1 MKDPWKYKLTN
12 LIEMECKSIMDKAK
26 ISKEIKDQMKTTI
39 ERILLMIIKILKKLS
54 IKNTKITIMMAFQEI
69 VNNKISKLDLI
80 LIIINSSNNILINL
94 FNNNIKI
101 FNSLQ
106 IRIFINSY
114 NLFNNKIIF
123 QT

>member
-1 MKDPWKYKLTN
+1 
-12 LIEMECKSIMDKAK
+12 
-26 ISKEIKDQMKTTI
+26 
-39 ERILLMIIKILKKLS
+39 MIIKILKKLS

-69 VNNKISKLDLI
+69 VNYKISKLDLI
-80 LIIINSSNNILINL
+80 LIIINSSNNILIKL

-123 QT
+123 QTWLNSF

>member
-1 MKDPWKYKLTN
+1 
-12 LIEMECKSIMDKAK
+12 
-26 ISKEIKDQMKTTI
+26 
-39 ERILLMIIKILKKLS
+39 MIIKILKKLS

-69 VNNKISKLDLI
+69 VNNKISNLDLI
-80 LIIINSSNNILINL
+80 LIIINISNNILIKL
-94 FNNNIKI
+94 FNNKIKI

-123 QT
+123 LT

>member
-12 LIEMECKSIMDKAK
+12 LIEMACKSIMDKAK
-26 ISKEIKDQMKTTI
+26 ISKETKDQMKTTI

-54 IKNTKITIMMAFQEI
+54 IKNTKITIMMAFQEK

-80 LIIINSSNNILINL
+80 LIIINSNNNILINL

-106 IRIFINSY
+106 IRIFINSF

>member
-12 LIEMECKSIMDKAK
+12 LIEMACKSIMDKAK
-26 ISKEIKDQMKTTI
+26 ISKETKDQMKTTI

-69 VNNKISKLDLI
+69 VNNKISNLDLI

-101 FNSLQ
+101 FNSLH

>member
-1 MKDPWKYKLTN
+1 MKDPWTYKLTN
-12 LIEMECKSIMDKAK
+12 LIEMACKSIMDKAK
-26 ISKEIKDQMKTTI
+26 ISKETKDQMKTAI

-80 LIIINSSNNILINL
+80 LIIINSSNNILIKL
-94 FNNNIKI
+94 FNKNIKI

>member
-12 LIEMECKSIMDKAK
+12 LIEMACKSIMDKTK
-26 ISKEIKDQMKTTI
+26 ISKETKDQMKTTI

-69 VNNKISKLDLI
+69 VNNKISKSDLI
-80 LIIINSSNNILINL
+80 LIIINSSNNILIKL
-94 FNNNIKI
+94 FNNKIKI